1 MLSLSSSNKGVEKF
15 TLTDLTYD
23 NDNDHAMKNKKYYN
37 TCGWKLKLT

>member
-23 NDNDHAMKNKKYYN
+23 NDNDHAMK
-37 TCGWKLKLT
+37 TRIFFQFGTILSLKC